1 MALSDISRAEILH
14 AVAEF
19 DRLGRDSFLR
29 RYGFGRATQLPPLID
44 GKEYDSK
51 AVDGAAHGFLLGQEP
66 LGCEDFSGGRT
77 HAVKL
82 LRDLGFHTGA
92 ALVQGGISLFA
103 VFEGA

>member
-1 MALSDISRAEILH
+1 MLSRSSTGSAGTRSCGGTASD
-14 AVAEF
+14 V
-19 DRLGRDSFLR
+19 R
-29 RYGFGRATQLPPLID
+29 RSYLLLID

-51 AVDGAAHGFLLGQEP
+51 AVVGAAHGFLLKQEP
-66 LGCEDFSGGRT
+66 LGSEDFSGGRT